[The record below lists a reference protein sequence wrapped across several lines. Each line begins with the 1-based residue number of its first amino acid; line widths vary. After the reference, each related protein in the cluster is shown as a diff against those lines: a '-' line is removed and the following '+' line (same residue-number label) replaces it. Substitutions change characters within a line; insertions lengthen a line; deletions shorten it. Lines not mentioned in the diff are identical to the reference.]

1 MNYNKKRFFFSTH
14 IKTSKVKGLEKLKI
28 ERKIENIERMVIEKL
43 ERINEREIEIEKKDL
58 QEK

>member
-1 MNYNKKRFFFSTH
+1 M
-14 IKTSKVKGLEKLKI
+14 LKI